1 MAKRDTNNNDRDY
14 VFANNENLEK
24 QAELMQRM
32 ADDVLKRLET
42 GYESIAARI
51 SSNYQKEYSKLEK
64 AINEANADR
73 EKRRNKSSSFK
84 ENLYTNILNQTGAG
98 QKFDTDWKSVGRT
111 IGRELV
117 QGLERALSTYLFE
130 PIKTGFSEM
139 SATYEREFTEIA
151 GRMGTNRSETYDT
164 MKGAIDRLMA
174 TSAKW
179 AVDINR
185 DLIPALRDA
194 TKQGFTGDRAEE
206 IALSNAIDK
215 RIMPWLDTA
224 SDTWANLAF
233 NLDKN
238 AMQQIKGQQL
248 LLQASESGN
257 RLLQSGV
264 INQLTTDIAPT
275 LTNID
280 FNTGGAA
287 NLGPEAMAHMEK
299 LVSEGLSPQEA
310 YAIVQDTL
318 KIWKDP
324 AAALQSGEAYD
335 VIRGVTAY
343 QGGDYSDIIDSS
355 RNMQSLAASTGMN
368 AGFVQHALGMNMPT
382 GIYRA
387 ESSSQYL
394 RGSQDIDW
402 DKFADATADEFY
414 QAMAE
419 AVPEKSTA
427 TESWDTYIRNQ
438 TTNAAYTLNTW
449 PHGPDTLLNIAE
461 TASGILKAII
471 GGAIGNA
478 ILNKLLGGGG
488 SGKGLLSNLL
498 GNTGSKIGST
508 ALQRGASALTGKASI
523 FGTGATKAGAT
534 TLGTSLGTGL
544 AAGGA
549 ALAGTAIGAYGISK
563 GVEDLQK
570 GSTDYKINGGLS
582 IAGGTAAAV
591 GGIGVAGGML
601 AAGAVNAWN
610 PVGWGLL
617 IGGAVTVAGTA
628 IYRWVDTLNQADEQA
643 QKAYNELY
651 EVSKD
656 KAESERQSINAS
668 YVTLMN
674 RNSTEEEIEAA
685 KQSLIEQGIINE
697 NEARSMSIEALE
709 QLTEA
714 YLRASDDFSDT
725 REDYKNDASKLIED
739 TASDNKISPFKQ
751 FGDAGYNA
759 INTELRG
766 DMTDEEWLDYRNKNG
781 YATFDSVDIG
791 KTEFGKSIYKYYDS
805 LVSQLEAA
813 DSKKGK
819 KARAK
824 LNEITGGDSENL
836 SFSVMDLDQSR
847 GNADF
852 EDIQNLINKSKKLDI
867 NTAQQVA
874 MESSGANKYAADYTD
889 VSSMT
894 ENANSAMDIAEDI
907 ITKYALYK
915 NNKTTDKATTLVNL
929 YKDLQNL
936 GLSTELKD
944 NLHDHYGEIAFIKT
958 ALTDDGYDVPSYAVG
973 LSYNPHDRLAYIHQG
988 EAVLTKQENEKR
1000 LEGLLPTQSPV
1011 ESNKEAAQITATEV
1025 VNAIKSQTT
1034 EVLAALQQII
1044 NRLSSNQ
1051 LTSIRRNDNESLRT
1065 MMPQIANTR
1074 NLT

>member
-73 EKRRNKSSSFK
+73 EKRRNEKTSFK
-84 ENLYTNILNQTGAG
+84 ENIYTNILNQTGAG

-194 TKQGFTGDRAEE
+194 TKQGFTGDAAEE

-224 SDTWANLAF
+224 SDTWANLVF

-264 INQLTTDIAPT
+264 INQLTADIAPA
-275 LTNID
+275 LMNID
-280 FNTGGAA
+280 FKMGTDN
-287 NLGPEAMAHMEK
+287 
-299 LVSEGLSPQEA
+299 LSPQYQAMMNALVDVGKMDPQQA
-310 YAIVQDTL
+310 YQMVQDVI
-318 KIWKDP
+318 KAQQNP
-324 AAALQSGEAYD
+324 AQALESGTYSGVMMGQAALLGEYPIDIMQAGQYGYD
-335 VIRGVTAY
+335 L
-343 QGGDYSDIIDSS
+343 
-355 RNMQSLAASTGMN
+355 MASTGNMASFVGNELGLNMGNGYYTDYN
-368 AGFVQHALGMNMPT
+368 ASNISKAMSAMPEYIENPELAAAKYGT
-382 GIYRA
+382 EA
-387 ESSSQYL
+387 ENVS
-394 RGSQDIDW
+394 
-402 DKFADATADEFY
+402 
-414 QAMAE
+414 
-419 AVPEKSTA
+419 EKSTA

-582 IAGGTAAAV
+582 IAGGTAAAA

-725 REDYKNDASKLIED
+725 REDYKNDASKLIEG
-739 TASDNKISPFKQ
+739 TASDNTISPFKQ

-766 DMTDEEWLDYRNKNG
+766 DMTDEEWLDYMNTNR

-813 DSKKGK
+813 DSEKGK
-819 KARAK
+819 EARAK

-836 SFSVMDLDQSR
+836 SFSVMDLNQSW

-852 EDIQNLINKSKKLDI
+852 EDIQNLINKSEKLDI

-915 NNKTTDKATTLVNL
+915 NNKTKDKATTLVNL

-944 NLHDHYGEIAFIKT
+944 NLHEHYGEITSIKT

-1000 LEGLLPTQSPV
+1000 LEGLLPTQRPV
-1011 ESNKEAAQITATEV
+1011 ESNKEAAQITANEV

>member
-42 GYESIAARI
+42 GYENIAARI

-64 AINEANADR
+64 AIDKADADR
-73 EKRRNKSSSFK
+73 EKRRNEKTSFK
-84 ENLYTNILNQTGAG
+84 ENIYTNILNQTGAG
-98 QKFDTDWKSVGRT
+98 QKFDTDLKSVGRT

-117 QGLERALSTYLFE
+117 QGLESALSTYLFK
-130 PIKTGFSEM
+130 PIQTGFSEM

-194 TKQGFTGDRAEE
+194 TKQGFTGDTAEE

-233 NLDKN
+233 NLDKT

-299 LVSEGLSPQEA
+299 LVSEGMTPQEA

-368 AGFVQHALGMNMPT
+368 AGFVQHAFGMDMPT

-402 DKFADATADEFY
+402 DKFATTTADEFY
-414 QAMAE
+414 QAVAE

-438 TTNAAYTLNTW
+438 TTANTYWLNEYA
-449 PHGPDTLLNIAE
+449 HGPQTLENILK
-461 TASGILKAII
+461 TLKGILLAV
-471 GGAIGNA
+471 GGSMLGN
-478 ILNKLLGGGG
+478 IVLNKLLGGGG
-488 SGKGLLSNLL
+488 S
-498 GNTGSKIGST
+498 T
-508 ALQRGASALTGKASI
+508 ALRGASALTG

-563 GVEDLQK
+563 GVEDIQ
-570 GSTDYKINGGLS
+570 GDNTGRGLAS
-582 IAGGTAAAV
+582 IAGGTSA
-591 GGIGVAGGML
+591 VAGGML

-610 PVGWGLL
+610 PVGWVLL
-617 IGGAVTVAGTA
+617 IGGAVTVLATTIHRAVTPVAG
-628 IYRWVDTLNQADEQA
+628 
-643 QKAYNELY
+643 
-651 EVSKD
+651 
-656 KAESERQSINAS
+656 
-668 YVTLMN
+668 
-674 RNSTEEEIEAA
+674 AA
-685 KQSLIEQGIINE
+685 KQVEEQFNNITKENAKLISEQSEQLKTFRYNLNEDGNLEDTKRQLIEEGYFTEAQLKGKEAKETQSLIDQLVESKNKLAKEFGTKNAELGSKFASQVETEQLEANKRVADTMRSYINE
-697 NEARSMSIEALE
+697 NKEGIRNGGYITSKDPNYHTYKDLMQSYVDAIQNEEQKNNAQSMLNNMLKDEALDIGE
-709 QLTEA
+709 IGVFF
-714 YLRASDDFSDT
+714 D
-725 REDYKNDASKLIED
+725 SK
-739 TASDNKISPFKQ
+739 
-751 FGDAGYNA
+751 DAGGWSNRAALFSINNDYDKAPTRSSSLDLNA
-759 INTELRG
+759 LTKNTNEFLGENVYTNTELATQAVG
-766 DMTDEEWLDYRNKNG
+766 LLATYEAQYLKANTEEQKQ
-781 YATFDSVDIG
+781 S
-791 KTEFGKSIYKYYDS
+791 
-805 LVSQLEAA
+805 
-813 DSKKGK
+813 
-819 KARAK
+819 AR
-824 LNEITGGDSENL
+824 
-836 SFSVMDLDQSR
+836 DL
-847 GNADF
+847 F
-852 EDIQNLINKSKKLDI
+852 IKEMKKLKEEDKK
-867 NTAQQVA
+867 TYTSVK
-874 MESSGANKYAADYTD
+874 ANVK
-889 VSSMT
+889 
-894 ENANSAMDIAEDI
+894 DIA
-907 ITKYALYK
+907 
-915 NNKTTDKATTLVNL
+915 
-929 YKDLQNL
+929 DLMQIPAN
-936 GLSTELKD
+936 
-944 NLHDHYGEIAFIKT
+944 
-958 ALTDDGYDVPSYAVG
+958 SYAVG
-973 LSYNPHDRLAYIHQG
+973 LSYNPQDRLAFIHQG

-1000 LEGLLPTQSPV
+1000 LEGLLPMQSPV
-1011 ESNKEAAQITATEV
+1011 ESNKEAAQITANEV

-1051 LTSIRRNDNESLRT
+1051 LTSIKRNDNESLRT